1 MRPEHSSSLTTTT
14 EGNLDTVH
22 ISQPILEAG
31 TEGHIV
37 GEVSPSCI
45 SFRKTHTRYRYCAVF
60 ANEKA
65 WNNARKIW
73 VPEYNEK
80 NKRIWFNTEKFIR
93 KTITELHRENA
104 SWKRQY
110 GFQRLQA
117 QYLGKLQVMIP
128 TKILGNSPP
137 QSRAFGLDTLS
148 V

>member
-1 MRPEHSSSLTTTT
+1 MHQLIMRPEHSYSLTTTT

-110 GFQRLQA
+110 GFQRLQGPIS
-117 QYLGKLQVMIP
+117 GKIASYDPDQN
-128 TKILGNSPP
+128 TWKQPP
-137 QSRAFGLDTLS
+137 AIAGLWT
-148 V
+148 